1 MTLTNPR
8 SAFRRKSIRV
18 VAIALIASV
27 IAGSI
32 AGMAIAAALNL

>member
-8 SAFRRKSIRV
+8 SAFRRKSIWAV
-18 VAIALIASV
+18 SMAFIAPV